1 MIILVCGPEGSGK
14 TTIAKPLAELLCAE
28 YVTKDTYKQEL
39 KGYIDGI
46 ASTGKIVV
54 VDKRCNTNAA
64 VEYLNPDDVVW
75 MDMRT
80 VKTEKPYKVNYHIEK
95 WFTDSHNQL
104 LEVVKRYMEIKN
116 A

>member
-1 MIILVCGPEGSGK
+1 
-14 TTIAKPLAELLCAE
+14 
-28 YVTKDTYKQEL
+28 
-39 KGYIDGI
+39 
-46 ASTGKIVV
+46 
-54 VDKRCNTNAA
+54 
-64 VEYLNPDDVVW
+64 